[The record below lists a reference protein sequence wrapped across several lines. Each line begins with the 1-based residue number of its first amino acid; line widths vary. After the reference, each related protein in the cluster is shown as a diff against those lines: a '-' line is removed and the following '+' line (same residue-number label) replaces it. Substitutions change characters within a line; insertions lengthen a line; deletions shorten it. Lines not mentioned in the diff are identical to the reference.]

1 MDYMSLKYN
10 HDGGDYMNMQE
21 IKILF
26 KESGLIEN
34 PHTHKWIRGSI
45 NSSHGELPTTFMSEE
60 KCNERVWHG
69 NIYIRKKV
77 D

>member
-21 IKILF
+21 VKNLF
-26 KESGLIEN
+26 KENGFIEN
-34 PHTHKWIRGSI
+34 PHTHKWIKGSV
-45 NSSHGELPTTFMSEE
+45 NSSQGELPTTYMSEA
-60 KCNERVWHG
+60 RYWHG
-69 NIYIRKKV
+69 DIYIRKKV